1 VKLFLKGNEKLIF
14 TVAVSVFSTLVLSI
28 GLSPLMVKA
37 QNETGMSETV
47 QQQLIDLSAKVKE
60 LASNAGLNLTI
71 PQDANL
77 TEALQTISNSDA
89 LNNLSQQLSQELSQ
103 LGINGSV
110 IQSLQQESG
119 ADFGSLVQ
127 KLQNLT
133 SNRGA

>member
-1 VKLFLKGNEKLIF
+1 MKLFVKGNEKLIF

-37 QNETGMSETV
+37 QNETGMSEAV

-89 LNNLSQQLSQELSQ
+89 LNNLSQQLSQELSN

-119 ADFGSLVQ
+119 ADFGSLAQ

-133 SNRGA
+133 SSRGA

>member
-1 VKLFLKGNEKLIF
+1 MKLFVKGNEKLIF

-37 QNETGMSETV
+37 QNETGMSEAV

-119 ADFGSLVQ
+119 GDFGSLVQ

-133 SNRGA
+133 SSRGA

>member
-1 VKLFLKGNEKLIF
+1 VKGNEKLIF

-37 QNETGMSETV
+37 QNETGMSEAV

-119 ADFGSLVQ
+119 GDFGSLVQ

-133 SNRGA
+133 SSRGA

>member
-37 QNETGMSETV
+37 QNETGMSEAV

>member
-1 VKLFLKGNEKLIF
+1 MKLFLKGNEKLIF

-37 QNETGMSETV
+37 QNETGMSEAV

-119 ADFGSLVQ
+119 AEFGSLVQ

-133 SNRGA
+133 SSRGA

>member
-1 VKLFLKGNEKLIF
+1 MKLFVKGNEKLIF

-28 GLSPLMVKA
+28 SPLMVKA
-37 QNETGMSETV
+37 QNETGMSEAV

-77 TEALQTISNSDA
+77 TEALQTISDSDA
-89 LNNLSQQLSQELSQ
+89 LNNLSQQLSQELSR

-110 IQSLQQESG
+110 IQSLQQESA

-133 SNRGA
+133 SSRGA

>member
-1 VKLFLKGNEKLIF
+1 MKLFVKGNEKLIF

-37 QNETGMSETV
+37 QNETGMSEAV

-133 SNRGA
+133 SSRGA